1 MDQHTLDI
9 LEFDRIMEILAIYA
23 SSSLGKS
30 LAMSI
35 QTSTNIDVIRIWQ
48 RQVTELKKLIGDDE
62 LPLGGIR
69 DIRGHLES
77 LHDPIAVLG
86 CEALLDV
93 HSTLRAARLIK
104 GYLSDLTDDEYP
116 NLIELAKKISPFRS
130 IEDKIYTSI
139 DTQGVVKD
147 NATPKLHS
155 IRKEINAK
163 RARIKSRLQSLLKS
177 AHLTEYLQGGTI
189 TIRKDRSVIPI
200 KARFRDKV
208 PGIIRD
214 YSDSGE
220 TVFIEPSAVSDS
232 GDALQSLI
240 QDEREETFRILSEIA
255 EDIRIKLDD
264 ISQTLK
270 MLSIVD
276 LIYAKACMSRDFMM
290 SEPVLNA
297 DGKIDIKKARH
308 PLLVYERGWGR
319 HPIDEAHIEKDT
331 DSVVPINLNLGID
344 FDTLVITGPNT
355 GGKTVTL
362 KTIGLLSIMAHAG
375 IHIPASEGSQIAIF
389 QNIYADIGDEQS
401 IEQNLSTFSAHLT
414 QIVRIL
420 NQADDRSLTL
430 LDELGT
436 GTDPQEGAALGTAI
450 VDYLLEKRAKT
461 IATTHL
467 SALKTYAH
475 IHPRIENAS
484 VEFDMKTLQPTYRL
498 FIGTFGSSNALSIA
512 QRLGIPRKV
521 ISRANELVEKEDV
534 RVEELINALQ
544 QTKANLEDEREA
556 TLIIKKETQ
565 EIKQNYET
573 MLKEL
578 QEREERLKAQYNLPD
593 DEIEEE
599 KPSEPVPVTFAELQ
613 KGDMVHVN
621 SLNAVGEVLKKMPDK
636 SKILLRIGFM
646 KVEVYPDDLLL
657 VSG

>member
-35 QTSTNIDVIRIWQ
+35 QTSTNIDIIRTWQ

-69 DIRGHLES
+69 DIRKHLDS
-77 LHDPIAVLG
+77 LNDSIAILG

-93 HSTLRAARLIK
+93 HSTLRAGRLIK
-104 GYLSDLTDDEYP
+104 VYLSDLTNDEYP

-139 DTQGVVKD
+139 DTQGIVKD

-155 IRKEINAK
+155 IRKEISAK

-232 GDALQSLI
+232 GDELQRLI
-240 QDEREETFRILSEIA
+240 QEERLETFRILSEIT
-255 EDIRIKLDD
+255 EDIKIKLDD

-297 DGKIDIKKARH
+297 DGKIDVKKARH
-308 PLLVYERGWGR
+308 PLLMYERGWGR
-319 HPIDEAHIEKDT
+319 HPIDEDPIEKDT

-362 KTIGLLSIMAHAG
+362 KTIGLLSLMAHAG

-420 NQADDRSLTL
+420 NQADGRSLTL

-450 VDYLLEKRAKT
+450 VDYLLEKGAKS

-484 VEFDMKTLQPTYRL
+484 VEFDLKTLQPTYRL

-556 TLIIKKETQ
+556 TLIIKKEAQ

-593 DEIEEE
+593 TKIEEE
-599 KPSEPVPVTFAELQ
+599 KPSEPVPVTFADLQ
-613 KGDMVHVN
+613 KGDIVHIN
-621 SLNAVGEVLKKMPDK
+621 SLNTVGEVLKKMADK
-636 SKILLRIGFM
+636 NKILLRVGAM